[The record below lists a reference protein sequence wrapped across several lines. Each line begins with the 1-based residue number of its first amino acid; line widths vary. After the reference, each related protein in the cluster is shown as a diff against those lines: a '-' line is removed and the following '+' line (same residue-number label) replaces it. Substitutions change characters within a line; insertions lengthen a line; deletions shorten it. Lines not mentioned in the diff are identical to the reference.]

1 MDHGGIIAT
10 VEGESKNWID
20 ELPDC
25 VLSSILSFLRTRDA
39 VETSMVSHLWR
50 DLWKPPILM
59 RPSLEFDIPNILGGK
74 YAGLVEEHE
83 EYNCLPLL
91 IDNFDRQCFVRR
103 VNELL
108 ELYSGNKVDS
118 LKVAFFFDGE
128 YTAIL
133 DKWIHFAIT
142 KGAQVLDLQLFQN
155 GLFESE
161 NYYVFPHWLLSDLN
175 VSTLKHL
182 SLQIC
187 VLKPPTD
194 FDRFLQ
200 LTTLCLNKVIVD
212 PVFMAHLFSVCV
224 LLESLSLCNCQVR
237 SNLIVGPSLC
247 LSDLKVLVC
256 GYLERIEIHAVNLSS
271 LEYDGD
277 IFKISCMRTPQ
288 LFRRHLET
296 SSNLTWISSCYIL
309 IELGNVVNFIKVAP
323 LLEELVITTRA
334 SNYQGEMRNLSGF
347 AHNHLRKIKMQG
359 VQGKWYEIELAIC
372 ILKIA
377 TKLEVMVIDPF
388 GKYYGGGGRWTTIN
402 SCYYYEG
409 NDDEAEGNGVSA
421 EERSEHEKVEEG
433 IEDEVV
439 DLKKV
444 DEEDVDDFEF
454 FFWQR
459 TGRAVV
465 RARLKEVKANAQ
477 IIIL

>member
-1 MDHGGIIAT
+1 
-10 VEGESKNWID
+10 
-20 ELPDC
+20 
-25 VLSSILSFLRTRDA
+25 
-39 VETSMVSHLWR
+39 
-50 DLWKPPILM
+50 M
-59 RPSLEFDIPNILGGK
+59 RPNLEFDIPNIFGGK

-182 SLQIC
+182 SLQRC

-224 LLESLSLCNCQVR
+224 LLESLSLCNCQVC
-237 SNLIVGPSLC
+237 SNLIVGPSLR
-247 LSDLKVLVC
+247 LNDLKVLMC
-256 GYLERIEIHAVNLSS
+256 GYLEKIEIDAVNLSS

-277 IFKISCMRTPQ
+277 IVKISCMRTPQ
-288 LFRRHLET
+288 LVRFFFKGCYKICGLPYALAQLALCPGLET
-296 SSNLTWISSCYIL
+296 LHLQMFYD
-309 IELGNVVNFIKVAP
+309 
-323 LLEELVITTRA
+323 LVR
-334 SNYQGEMRNLSGF
+334 
-347 AHNHLRKIKMQG
+347 
-359 VQGKWYEIELAIC
+359 
-372 ILKIA
+372 
-377 TKLEVMVIDPF
+377 
-388 GKYYGGGGRWTTIN
+388 
-402 SCYYYEG
+402 
-409 NDDEAEGNGVSA
+409 EA
-421 EERSEHEKVEEG
+421 
-433 IEDEVV
+433 
-439 DLKKV
+439 L
-444 DEEDVDDFEF
+444 F
-454 FFWQR
+454 
-459 TGRAVV
+459 
-465 RARLKEVKANAQ
+465 
-477 IIIL
+477 